1 MLSLNYDYNID
12 KCKKKLNKF
21 SIKEYVN
28 KFALSFKN
36 INEDKIE
43 ELKKEMLN
51 RVNTPKQI
59 FIIGNGGSAA
69 NANHIAGDYLKTF
82 SAAGMNFKINSL
94 SESSSYLTAASNDV
108 DFSQIYEILI
118 NTRICKGDLLIFLS
132 GSGNSINL
140 IKPARIAKKFGIV
153 TAAIVGYMGGG
164 LKEIVD
170 IPIHIDIH
178 DMEISEDA
186 QLTIFHYLKQCLYS
200 ELIKEN
206 KISTRYKKRTINGLI
221 A

>member
-1 MLSLNYDYNID
+1 MN
-12 KCKKKLNKF
+12 KLT
-21 SIKEYVN
+21 IKEYVN

-36 INEDKIE
+36 IDEEKLD
-43 ELKKEMLN
+43 ELKKEMLK

-82 SAAGMNFKINSL
+82 SLAGMNFKINSL
-94 SESSSYLTAASNDV
+94 SESTSYLTAASNDV
-108 DFSQIYEILI
+108 DFSEVYEILI

-140 IKPARIAKKFGIV
+140 IKPARIAKKVGIV

-170 IPIHIDIH
+170 IPIHVDIQ

-186 QLTIFHYLKQCLYS
+186 QMTIFHYLKQCLYD

-206 KISTRYKKRTINGLI
+206 QSPTKYKKRTTDGLI
-221 A
+221 AW

>member
-1 MLSLNYDYNID
+1 MN
-12 KCKKKLNKF
+12 KL

-28 KFALSFKN
+28 KFALSFNN
-36 INEDKIE
+36 INEDKLS
-43 ELKKEMLN
+43 ELKNEMLN
-51 RVNTPKQI
+51 RVNTHKEI

-82 SAAGMNFKINSL
+82 SSAGLNFKINSL
-94 SESSSYLTAASNDV
+94 SESSSYLTAASNDI
-108 DFSQIYEILI
+108 DFTEVYEILI

-140 IKPARIAKKFGIV
+140 IKPARMAKKVGIV
-153 TAAIVGYMGGG
+153 TAAIVGYMGGD

-170 IPIHIDIH
+170 IPIHIDVQ

-186 QLTIFHYLKQCLYS
+186 QMTIFHYLKQCLYS
-200 ELIKEN
+200 ELIIESNTSN
-206 KISTRYKKRTINGLI
+206 KYKKRTNDGLI

>member
-1 MLSLNYDYNID
+1 MD
-12 KCKKKLNKF
+12 KF

-28 KFALSFKN
+28 KFALSFDS
-36 INEDKIE
+36 INEDKLE
-43 ELKKEMLN
+43 ELKQEILL
-51 RVNTPKQI
+51 RVNSSKQI
-59 FIIGNGGSAA
+59 FLIGNGGSAA

-82 SAAGMNFKINSL
+82 SSAGINFKINSL
-94 SESSSYLTAASNDV
+94 SESASYLTAASNDV
-108 DFSQIYEILI
+108 DFSQVYEILI
-118 NTRICKGDLLIFLS
+118 DTRICKGDLLIFLS

-153 TAAIVGYMGGG
+153 TAAIVGYLGGG

-170 IPIHIDIH
+170 IPLHIDIQ

-186 QLTIFHYLKQCLYS
+186 QMTIFHYLKQCLYD

-206 KISTRYKKRTINGLI
+206 NSSTKYKKRTNDGLI

>member
-1 MLSLNYDYNID
+1 M
-12 KCKKKLNKF
+12 NKS

-28 KFALSFKN
+28 QFALSFN
-36 INEDKIE
+36 SINEDKLE
-43 ELKKEMLN
+43 ELKEEIRIRLYN
-51 RVNTPKQI
+51 SKQI

-82 SAAGMNFKINSL
+82 SLAGMNLKINSL
-94 SESSSYLTAASNDV
+94 SESVAYLTAASNDV
-108 DFSQIYEILI
+108 DFSEVYEILI

-132 GSGNSINL
+132 GSGNSMNL

-164 LKEIVD
+164 LKEIVN
-170 IPIHIDIH
+170 IPIHIDVQ
-178 DMEISEDA
+178 DMEMSEDA
-186 QLTIFHYLKQCLYS
+186 QMTIFHFLKQSLFHD
-200 ELIKEN
+200 LIKEN
-206 KISTRYKKRTINGLI
+206 DNPSKYKKRTNEDQI

>member
-1 MLSLNYDYNID
+1 MNNS
-12 KCKKKLNKF
+12 

-28 KFALSFKN
+28 KFALSFRN

-43 ELKKEMLN
+43 ELKKEILN
-51 RVNTPKQI
+51 RVNTSKEI

-69 NANHIAGDYLKTF
+69 NANHIAGDFLKTF
-82 SAAGMNFKINSL
+82 SSAGMNFKINSL
-94 SESSSYLTAASNDV
+94 SESTSYLTAASNDI
-108 DFSQIYEILI
+108 DFSQVYEILI

-140 IKPARIAKKFGIV
+140 IKPARIAKKVGIV

-170 IPIHIDIH
+170 IPIHIDIQ

-186 QLTIFHYLKQCLYS
+186 QMTIFHYLKQCLYS
-200 ELIKEN
+200 DLISEN
-206 KISTRYKKRTINGLI
+206 KNSNKYKKRTNDGLI